1 MSDDTKRHDTA
12 VKDRAPELP
21 GTSDAGF
28 KDPAP
33 ASTAG
38 DDLSPVPYMQIL
50 ILGMLLGVL
59 VCECC
64 HVGRYDKAKQAMV
77 QETRQ
82 LELAIAREKG
92 IQEGFGMV
100 TQMIME
106 RAGRTNTHVYFKENG
121 EQVEKR

>member
-21 GTSDAGF
+21 GTSDAQ
-28 KDPAP
+28 
-33 ASTAG
+33 SCTTVY
-38 DDLSPVPYMQIL
+38 LL
-50 ILGMLLGVL
+50 ILVLGLLLGWL
-59 VCECC
+59 ICECC